1 MSAITDARNTPEA
14 AAALDAIVSAALVP
28 VSAAVRQAIAAQST
42 QREAEDLVPVMQATV
57 GVILACEAMQSAAK
71 AAETTARQALAE
83 AMSLGCTTIQVGTHT
98 ASLRDAPQTAMVT
111 DLAALPA
118 EYMTTPAPRPDLPA
132 IRKALLKGLVPGA
145 QLSNGGAPTIQIRS
159 K

>member
-1 MSAITDARNTPEA
+1 MSAIADARSTPEA
-14 AAALDAIVSAALVP
+14 AAALDAIVSAVLVP
-28 VSAAVRQAIAAQST
+28 VSAAVRQAIAAQGT
-42 QREAEDLVPVMQATV
+42 LREAGDLMPVMQATV

-71 AAETTARQALAE
+71 AAEASARQALAE
-83 AMSLGCTTIQVGTHT
+83 AMGLGCTTIQVGPHT
-98 ASLRDAPQTAMVT
+98 ASLRDAPLAAMVT

-132 IRKALLKGLVPGA
+132 IRKALLRGPVPGA
-145 QLSNGGAPTIQIRS
+145 QLSNGGAATVTIRS